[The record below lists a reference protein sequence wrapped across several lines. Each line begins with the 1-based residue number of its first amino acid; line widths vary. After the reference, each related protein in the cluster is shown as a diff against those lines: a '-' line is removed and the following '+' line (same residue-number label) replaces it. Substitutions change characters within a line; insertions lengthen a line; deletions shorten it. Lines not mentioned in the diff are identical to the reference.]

1 MEWFLIA
8 LTGLLTAITPVG
20 LVVDHVI
27 ANNIRDRVKSVE
39 ELSVRVDNSPSY
51 QLIQGKVNRV
61 RIASRGI
68 EPIDHIRID
77 TLDLETDPIN
87 IKTNDLKF
95 GNLEQVRSSLRS
107 PLQGAFHLIITED
120 DINKALAEPQI
131 KGQIQA
137 LLGRLLPS
145 DIPTLEF
152 MGAKVTLKEAN
163 RAQIELQLQQK
174 VDESEPPEKLEI
186 TIETGVKL
194 IEGRS
199 LEFIDP
205 TASLNG
211 RKISQR
217 ILQGVL
223 GSISD
228 RLTLKRFE
236 KQGIIARVL
245 ELQLDN
251 KEINVAAFVRLNP
264 LEPDSP
270 KNWLCVR

>member
-8 LTGLLTAITPVG
+8 LTSLLTAITPVG
-20 LVVDHVI
+20 LVVDNVI

-39 ELSVRVDNSPSY
+39 ELSVRVDNAPSY

-68 EPIDHIRID
+68 EPIDQVRID
-77 TLDLETDPIN
+77 TLDIETDPID
-87 IKTNDLKF
+87 IKLNDLKT
-95 GNLEQVRSSLRS
+95 GNLEQVRASLRS
-107 PLQGAFHLIITED
+107 PLQGTFHLIITED

-131 KGQIQA
+131 KTQIQA
-137 LLGRLLPS
+137 LLSKLLPS

-152 MGAKVTLKEAN
+152 MSAKVNLKEAS
-163 RAQIELQLQQK
+163 RAQVEVQLQQK

-186 TIETGVKL
+186 TIETGVKV

-199 LEFIDP
+199 LELIDP

-223 GSISD
+223 GSVSD

-236 KQGIIARVL
+236 KQGIIARIL

-251 KEINVAAFVRLNP
+251 KEVNVAAFVRLNP
-264 LEPDSP
+264 LD
-270 KNWLCVR
+270 

>member
-199 LEFIDP
+199 LELIDP

-228 RLTLKRFE
+228 RLTLKRLE
-236 KQGIIARVL
+236 KYGIIARVL

>member
-8 LTGLLTAITPVG
+8 LTGFLTVITPVG

-39 ELSVRVDNSPSY
+39 ELSVRVDNAPSY

-68 EPIDHIRID
+68 EPIAHVRID
-77 TLDLETDPIN
+77 TFDIETDPID
-87 IKTNDLKF
+87 IKINDLKL

-152 MGAKVTLKEAN
+152 MSAKVTLKAAN
-163 RAQIELQLQQK
+163 RVQVEVQLQQK

-186 TIETGVKL
+186 TIETGVKV

-199 LEFIDP
+199 LELIDP

-228 RLTLKRFE
+228 RLTLKRLE
-236 KQGIIARVL
+236 KYGIIARVL

-251 KEINVAAFVRLNP
+251 KEVNVAAFVRLNP
-264 LEPDSP
+264 LEPDSS
-270 KNWLCVR
+270 KNLE

>member
-107 PLQGAFHLIITED
+107 PLQGAFHLIITEE

-199 LEFIDP
+199 LELIDP

>member
-51 QLIQGKVNRV
+51 QLIQGKISRV
-61 RIASRGI
+61 RIAGRGI
-68 EPIDHIRID
+68 EPINHVRID
-77 TLDLETDPIN
+77 TLDIETDPIDV
-87 IKTNDLKF
+87 KVNDLKT
-95 GNLEQVRSSLRS
+95 GNLEQVRGSLRS
-107 PLQGAFHLIITED
+107 PLQGAFNLIIPED

-131 KGQIQA
+131 KSQIQA
-137 LLGRLLPS
+137 LLSKLLPS

-152 MGAKVTLKEAN
+152 MSAKVTLKAAN
-163 RAQIELQLQQK
+163 RAQVELQLQQK

-186 TIETGVKL
+186 TVETGVKV

-199 LEFIDP
+199 LELIDP

-228 RLTLKRFE
+228 RLTLKRLE
-236 KQGIIARVL
+236 KYGIIARVL

-251 KEINVAAFVRLNP
+251 KEVNVAAFVRLNP
-264 LEPDSP
+264 LETDSS
-270 KNWLCVR
+270 KNLK